1 MTRRKLKTP
10 EFQNMKTIFFQSS
23 QEGKGKYPIAPLV
36 KPHKKK
42 LKTPKMIRRKLKTS
56 ELQNI
61 KTKDLPNFHKKS
73 KYLPPCETSH
83 KKLKIPKMTRRKLK
97 IPNFKIRKQKTFKV
111 HTSHFLACETSHK
124 FF

>member
-42 LKTPKMIRRKLKTS
+42 LKTPKMIRRKLKIL
-56 ELQNI
+56 ELQN
-61 KTKDLPNFHKKS
+61 LQ
-73 KYLPPCETSH
+73 
-83 KKLKIPKMTRRKLK
+83 
-97 IPNFKIRKQKTFKV
+97 KQKTLRV
-111 HTSHFLACETSHK
+111 HKPL
-124 FF
+124 